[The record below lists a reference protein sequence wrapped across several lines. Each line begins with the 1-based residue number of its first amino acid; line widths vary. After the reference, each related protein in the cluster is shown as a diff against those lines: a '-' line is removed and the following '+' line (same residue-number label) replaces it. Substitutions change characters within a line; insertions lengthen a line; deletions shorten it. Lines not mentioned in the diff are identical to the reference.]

1 MPKHHILEADTQ
13 NHIAF
18 DVNKFR
24 KQYDCENPFTAKER
38 EIVFPMYKECI
49 EEYRMTV
56 NEFIHIKTQWNNSF
70 KGESRAVV
78 KLPKTLLPSL

>member
-56 NEFIHIKTQWNNSF
+56 NEFIHIKTQ
-70 KGESRAVV
+70 
-78 KLPKTLLPSL
+78 